1 MPRSNCERCGL
12 MDFRAAIARE
22 RNDEGDGAS
31 GLGGA
36 ALIAATRDGHW
47 EHHAA
52 ALAPTVGDIRT
63 GVVSFAA
70 QHGASLRAQTD
81 IALAVSEAV
90 TNSVVHAFV
99 HQPAGTVS
107 LFAEAAVDALHV
119 RITDDGSGMRP
130 RSDSPGM
137 GFGLHLIARLT
148 TSLEV
153 GAGPRGQGTEMRLS
167 FDAPGMRA
175 KAADARA
182 PDAL

>member
-1 MPRSNCERCGL
+1 MQ
-12 MDFRAAIARE
+12 
-22 RNDEGDGAS
+22 
-31 GLGGA
+31 
-36 ALIAATRDGHW
+36 DGHW

-52 ALAPTVGDIRT
+52 ALASTVGVMRT

-70 QHGASLRAQTD
+70 DHGAGLRAQTD

-99 HQPAGTVS
+99 HQPAGTIS

-119 RITDDGSGMRP
+119 RITDDGSGMRR

-137 GFGLHLIARLT
+137 GLGLHLIGRLT
-148 TSLEV
+148 SSFEL
-153 GAGPRGQGTEMRLS
+153 GAGPSGRGTEMRLS

-175 KAADARA
+175 IASDGRA
-182 PDAL
+182 PDFL

>member
-1 MPRSNCERCGL
+1 MHDEAGSPEQQGL
-12 MDFRAAIARE
+12 PPAAIPVIRMGAMLMRG
-22 RNDEGDGAS
+22 GDHRGDD
-31 GLGGA
+31 
-36 ALIAATRDGHW
+36 DGHW

-52 ALAPTVGDIRT
+52 ALASTVAVMRT

-99 HQPAGTVS
+99 HQPAGTIS

-119 RITDDGSGMRP
+119 RIADDGGGMSP
-130 RSDSPGM
+130 RTDSPGM
-137 GFGLHLIARLT
+137 GLGLHLIERL
-148 TSLEV
+148 SSSFEL
-153 GAGPRGQGTEMRLS
+153 GAGPRGRGTEMLLS

-175 KAADARA
+175 MASNGPA
-182 PDAL
+182 PRPL